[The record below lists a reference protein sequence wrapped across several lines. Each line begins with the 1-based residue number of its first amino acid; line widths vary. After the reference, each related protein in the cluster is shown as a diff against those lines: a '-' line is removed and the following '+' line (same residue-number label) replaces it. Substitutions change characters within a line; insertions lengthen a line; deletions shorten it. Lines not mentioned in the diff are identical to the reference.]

1 MAKVVTGTGLN
12 EFIETGKHEVIAP
25 DKPEI
30 KKAQVAAP
38 PPEEKPVEAAKPA
51 ETPPADE
58 GLEPEDV
65 NLSEIVRKKIGKKH
79 RAMKEALETAAES
92 DRFAE
97 AQFNERRLVEQERD
111 QLKAERDALAAKV
124 APPKPVEVIKEPD
137 VNDSAYRNEK
147 GEFDF
152 DKFRKDERK
161 FTLSEA
167 QRQQNADIAAQRAA
181 AIEAQV
187 RARVEVA
194 EKTYPDFKQVLTDTP
209 LLAPNGVLN
218 LIGRHEKG
226 PDLAYYLAK
235 NPEEMKRI
243 NAIAEEDGGDP
254 TRAIAEAGLIIRDKF
269 QAKAVETPAA
279 STAAT
284 AAPKSTAPPPIT
296 PISSASAG
304 TVELDP
310 SKMGFRQLREYER
323 NKAKR
328 R

>member
-30 KKAQVAAP
+30 KKAQVAAS

-51 ETPPADE
+51 DTEPDE

-79 RAMKEALETAAES
+79 RAMKEAQETAAEAE
-92 DRFAE
+92 RFAE
-97 AQFNERRLVEQERD
+97 TQFNERRLIEQERD
-111 QLKAERDALAAKV
+111 KLKAERDALAAKV

-137 VNDSAYRNEK
+137 VNDPAYRNEK

-187 RARVEVA
+187 RARVQAA

-243 NAIAEEDGGDP
+243 NAIADEDGGDP

-279 STAAT
+279 TPVASAT
-284 AAPKSTAPPPIT
+284 PKSTAPPPIT
-296 PISSASAG
+296 PISSAGAG